1 MRYFKLVAEFVLPNG
16 NSNTSTIYQSCE
28 DIDYDQETVNAE
40 LHARVSAKRMCG
52 GEEPIVTITV
62 TELTLA
68 QYTAIIPVVVTEDLG
83 DPQALEDELNNE

>member
-1 MRYFKLVAEFVLPNG
+1 MRYFKLVATFTLPNG
-16 NSNTSTIYQSCE
+16 NQNISTIYQSCP
-28 DIDYDQETVNAE
+28 DTDYDQEVTHAE

-68 QYTAIIPVVVTEDLG
+68 QYTAVIPVVITEDLG
-83 DPQALEDELNNE
+83 DQQALEDELNNI